1 MSEPSRL
8 TRFLAR
14 SVWATR
20 LVDKAYG
27 KFNTLRTRLV
37 VSWGTDSFHDAFNDV
52 TYASQPSYRPDAAT
66 FASEL
71 FPWERR
77 VIEAHFPKPP
87 ATVLIG
93 GCGGGREALAL
104 ERRGYRVVAFDPTES
119 LTTALYRM
127 QNGGLGDRGGLGDQ
141 SALRKVEVFVG
152 RYQDLPWLKSSNG
165 SRTAIDLRQRPK
177 FDAALMGWA
186 SFSHIRSD
194 AERVEA
200 LRQMGALTAGPILLS
215 YYSQVDEQTPSS
227 SQRESFAMQV
237 GFFRQLSE
245 AEIRTAITQAG
256 LEIVLLQHDAGWPCA
271 VVREVFTS
279 SDR

>member
-1 MSEPSRL
+1 MSEPSRM
-8 TRFLAR
+8 TRLLAR

-37 VSWGTDSFHDAFNDV
+37 VSWGTDSFHDAFNDI

-93 GCGGGREALAL
+93 GAGGGREALAL
-104 ERRGYRVVAFDPTES
+104 ERRGYGVVAFDPTES

-127 QNGGLGDRGGLGDQ
+127 QNGGGG
-141 SALRKVEVFVG
+141 VEVFVG
-152 RYQDLPWLKSSNG
+152 RYQDLPWLKSPNG
-165 SRTAIDLRQRPK
+165 SRAAIDLRHRPK

-215 YYSQVDEQTPSS
+215 YYSPVDEHAPSS
-227 SQRESFAMQV
+227 SHRESFAMQV

-245 AEIRTAITQAG
+245 EEIRTAITGAG

-271 VVREVFTS
+271 VVRAGS
-279 SDR
+279 I

>member
-1 MSEPSRL
+1 MSEPSPL

-37 VSWGTDSFHDAFNDV
+37 VSWGTDSFHDAFNDI

-93 GCGGGREALAL
+93 GAGGGREALAL

-127 QNGGLGDRGGLGDQ
+127 QDGGG
-141 SALRKVEVFVG
+141 KVEVFAG
-152 RYQDLPWLKSSNG
+152 RYQDLPLLKSQ
-165 SRTAIDLRQRPK
+165 I
-177 FDAALMGWA
+177 
-186 SFSHIRSD
+186 
-194 AERVEA
+194 
-200 LRQMGALTAGPILLS
+200 
-215 YYSQVDEQTPSS
+215 
-227 SQRESFAMQV
+227 
-237 GFFRQLSE
+237 
-245 AEIRTAITQAG
+245 
-256 LEIVLLQHDAGWPCA
+256 
-271 VVREVFTS
+271 
-279 SDR
+279 